1 MNFMHRIDKVR
12 KAHTSS
18 SRRVLLGL
26 ACMAV
31 LLAAGILPQFIERS
45 SAQQLDR
52 SVTVANV
59 DNGDKPEAPLAP
71 NEAWTRQFGTT
82 DGDRV
87 LAVSFDTAGNAYVAG
102 YTDGPLPGHTE
113 LGADDAFIRKYDPTG
128 NIIWTRQF
136 GTAFTDRAHSVSVD
150 TAGNSYVTGY
160 TSGAMPGQTSSGGGD
175 AFIRKYDVSGNEVW
189 TRQFGT
195 VQTDV
200 AEGVDVDAA
209 GNSYVAG
216 RTPGAFP
223 GQTNPSV
230 TQNAFVRKYDAS
242 GTEVWTRQ
250 FGSGIGTLGNDIS
263 VDAAGSSYVTGYT
276 NGTLPGGGSLGGQD
290 AFIRKYDTAG
300 NITWTRQL
308 GTSGFDGA
316 NAIFVDT
323 AGNSYVA
330 GYTTG
335 ALPGPGSGAQDTFV
349 RKYDMAGNIVW
360 TRQFGSS
367 LDDIPEGISV
377 DAAGISYVAGSTLGT
392 LPGQTSSGGQDAYIR
407 QYDASGTATFTQQFG
422 TAGIDNAFNV
432 GADAAGNN
440 YVVGFISG
448 ALPGQT
454 YSGTEDAFVRKYSDP
469 AAANFSISGR
479 VLTSVGRGIR
489 GARITVSGG
498 SLPVPVAVVADEFG
512 FYSVGSLPAGT
523 YTVSAAQ
530 RRFNFSPPSRII
542 TLSGDV
548 TGSDFTGSQ

>member
-1 MNFMHRIDKVR
+1 MNFTHGIDKVR

-26 ACMAV
+26 VCMAV
-31 LLAAGILPQFIERS
+31 LLAAGFLPQFIERS
-45 SAQQLDR
+45 SAQQRER
-52 SVTVANV
+52 SVTVANI

-82 DGDRV
+82 DNDR
-87 LAVSFDTAGNAYVAG
+87 AMSISFDTAGNIYVAG
-102 YTDGPLPGHTE
+102 YTDGPLPGYTE
-113 LGADDAFIRKYDPTG
+113 LGSYDAYIRKYDPAG

-136 GTAFTDRAHSVSVD
+136 GTAFTDYAYGVSVD

-160 TSGAMPGQTSSGGGD
+160 TSGVMPGQTSSGGGD
-175 AFIRKYDVSGNEVW
+175 AFIRKYDVSGTEVW

-200 AEGVDVDAA
+200 AQGIDVDAA

-223 GQTNPSV
+223 GQSNPTS
-230 TQNAFVRKYDAS
+230 TQNAFIRKYDAS

-250 FGSGIGTLGNDIS
+250 FGSGSGTLGNDIS

-276 NGTLPGGGSLGGQD
+276 NGTLPGGTSLGGQD

-300 NITWTRQL
+300 NITWTRHV

-316 NAIFVDT
+316 NAVSVDT
-323 AGNSYVA
+323 LGNIYVA

-335 ALPGPGSGAQDTFV
+335 AMSGPGAGAQDTFI
-349 RKYDMAGNIVW
+349 RKYDTAGNIVW

-367 LDDIPEGISV
+367 IDDIPEGISV
-377 DAAGISYVAGSTLGT
+377 DPAGISYVAGSTLGT
-392 LPGQTSSGGQDAYIR
+392 LPGQASSGGQDAYVR

-498 SLPVPVAVVADEFG
+498 SLPVPVVVVADEFG

-542 TLSGDV
+542 TLNSNV
-548 TGSDFTGSQ
+548 TGSDFTGSR

>member
-1 MNFMHRIDKVR
+1 MFKNRL
-12 KAHTSS
+12 TS
-18 SRRVLLGL
+18 RV
-26 ACMAV
+26 AIVATV
-31 LLAAGILPQFIERS
+31 LIVLAAIQGTGFAFFGPVKEFVGVAYTAAAAPSDLVALRS
-45 SAQQLDR
+45 S
-52 SVTVANV
+52 V
-59 DNGDKPEAPLAP
+59 LAP
-71 NEAWTRQFGTT
+71 AEAWTRQFGTT
-82 DGDRV
+82 DRDRV
-87 LAVSFDTAGNAYVAG
+87 FAVSFDTAGNAYVAG
-102 YTDGPLPGHTE
+102 YTDGPLPGYTE
-113 LGADDAFIRKYDPTG
+113 LGSYDAFIRKYDPAG

-136 GTAFTDRAHSVSVD
+136 GTEFTDYAYGVSVD
-150 TAGNSYVTGY
+150 TAGNSYIAGY
-160 TSGAMPGQTSSGGGD
+160 TSGTLPGQTSLGGGD
-175 AFIRKYDVSGNEVW
+175 AFIRKYDVSGTEVW

-195 VQTDV
+195 ALTDV
-200 AEGVDVDAA
+200 AYGVDVDAA
-209 GNSYVAG
+209 GNSYVTG
-216 RTPGAFP
+216 YTPGALP
-223 GQTNPSV
+223 GQTSSGSFD
-230 TQNAFVRKYDAS
+230 AFVRKYDAG

-250 FGSGIGTLGNDIS
+250 FGTASQDLANDIS
-263 VDAAGSSYVTGYT
+263 VDAAGNSYVIGHIS
-276 NGTLPGGGSLGGQD
+276 NGTLPGGGGSLGSQD

-300 NITWTRQL
+300 NITWTRQF

-316 NAIFVDT
+316 NAISVDT
-323 AGNSYVA
+323 LGNSYVA
-330 GYTTG
+330 GNTTG
-335 ALPGPGSGAQDTFV
+335 AMPGPGSGALDTFV
-349 RKYDMAGNIVW
+349 RKYDTAGNIVW

-377 DAAGISYVAGSTLGT
+377 DPAGISYVAGSTLGT
-392 LPGQTSSGGQDAYIR
+392 LPGQASSGGQDAYVR

-422 TAGIDNAFNV
+422 TAGIDNALNV

-498 SLPVPVAVVADEFG
+498 SLPVPVVVVVDEFG

-530 RRFNFSPPSRII
+530 RRFSFSPPSRVI
-542 TLSGDV
+542 TLSGNV
-548 TGSDFTGSQ
+548 TDAGFTGSAGAGPNLRQ